1 MKPVFL
7 QHNLVSGYYKGVS
20 HSSHIPTDCPTLF
33 LFFVDIKAPSERARW
48 VNIQRTAETCM
59 LLLYG
64 HLTHCWIV
72 KISQLLQLTVLC
84 INVLN
89 CNNQQDNN
97 QSSRSLYNQF
107 YFILVHLPRS
117 SCFPSSYQYV
127 PWILLLLHIFSPKPP
142 TPSNHTHVQ
151 FNQKHFFNN

>member
-1 MKPVFL
+1 MGKYPKNSRNLHAAFVWASHPLLDCEDFL
-7 QHNLVSGYYKGVS
+7 V
-20 HSSHIPTDCPTLF
+20 I
-33 LFFVDIKAPSERARW
+33 I
-48 VNIQRTAETCM
+48 
-59 LLLYG
+59 
-64 HLTHCWIV
+64 
-72 KISQLLQLTVLC
+72 QLTVLG

-89 CNNQQDNN
+89 YNNQQDNN

-142 TPSNHTHVQ
+142 TPSNHIHVQ
-151 FNQKHFFNN
+151 FNQKHFFNNWYTKILAWSYPWIIFNRTWSVLYPLHQCI

>member
-1 MKPVFL
+1 MGKYPKNSRNLHAAFVWASDPLLDCEDFL
-7 QHNLVSGYYKGVS
+7 V
-20 HSSHIPTDCPTLF
+20 I
-33 LFFVDIKAPSERARW
+33 I
-48 VNIQRTAETCM
+48 
-59 LLLYG
+59 
-64 HLTHCWIV
+64 
-72 KISQLLQLTVLC
+72 QLTVLG

-89 CNNQQDNN
+89 YNNQQDNN

-107 YFILVHLPRS
+107 YFILVHLPCS

-151 FNQKHFFNN
+151 FNQKHFFNNWYTKILAWSYPWIIFNRTWSVLYPLHQCI